1 MMQFPRDFLWGVAT
15 SSYQIEGAALAD
27 GRGESIW
34 DRFSHTP
41 GLVENGDTGDVA
53 CDHYNRYQA
62 DIDLMASL
70 GVQAYRFSVAWPR
83 ILPEGTGRVNTRG
96 LDFYKRLVDGL
107 LAKGITPAI
116 TLYHWDLPQALQDRG
131 GWAYR
136 DTAYR
141 FAEYADHVFQALGKE
156 VPIWMTINEP
166 WVAGFLGHWFGVHA
180 PGLKDL
186 RTSLAAIH
194 HMLLGHGLATRLYK
208 QLGLPGQIGIAP
220 NLFPTY
226 PETDTPAD
234 RAAAWKSD
242 GFTNRWFLDP
252 VLRGAYPQDMVDLYT
267 ARVGELDFIHAD
279 DLPLIGSPIDFLG
292 INFYERRII
301 GAEPLHDLGWKVV
314 HPPVSNG
321 IPRTDLGWEIVPW
334 CLTDLLK
341 RVKADYGDVPIY
353 ITENGA
359 HFNDAPGADGQVHDD
374 RRVAFLR
381 GHFAAAHQAIAEGVN
396 LKGYFCWSFMDN
408 FEWAMGYS
416 KRFGLVYVDYPT
428 QQRIPKESAYF
439 LRDVIRSGGLG

>member
-1 MMQFPRDFLWGVAT
+1 MQFPRDFLWGVAT
-15 SSYQIEGAALAD
+15 SSYQIEGAARAD

-53 CDHYNRYQA
+53 CDHYNRYRD

-83 ILPEGTGRVNTRG
+83 ILPEGTGAVNAKG

-107 LAKGITPAI
+107 LAKGIKPAI

-131 GWAYR
+131 GWANR
-136 DTAYR
+136 DTAFR
-141 FAEYADHVFQALGKE
+141 FAEYADHLYRALGDQ

-166 WVAGFLGHWFGVHA
+166 WVAGFLGHWWGVHA

-194 HMLLGHGLATRLYK
+194 HMFLGHGLAVRQFR
-208 QLGLPGQIGIAP
+208 QLGLPGQVGIAP

-226 PETDTPAD
+226 PETDSPAD
-234 RAAAWKSD
+234 QAAARLSD

-252 VLRGAYPQDMVDLYT
+252 VLRGSYPQDMVDLYT
-267 ARVGELDFIHAD
+267 DRVGALDFIHDD
-279 DLPLIGSPIDFLG
+279 DLPLIASPIDFLG
-292 INFYERRII
+292 VNFYERRII

-341 RVKADYGDVPIY
+341 RLKADYGDVPIY

-359 HFNDAPGADGQVHDD
+359 HFTDGPGADGQVHDV
-374 RRVAFLR
+374 RRVAFLQ
-381 GHFAAAHQAIAEGVN
+381 GHFAAAHRAIAAGVN

-416 KRFGLVYVDYPT
+416 KRFGLIYVDYPT
-428 QQRIPKESAYF
+428 QRRIPKDSAFF
-439 LRDVIRSGGLG
+439 LRDVIRYGLNL